1 MSNVREAPLVNGQP
15 VARPALPAARVPAGG
30 CALGIGRLGM
40 WLAVIAFGGIAWAI
54 NGGYSVIGLGVA
66 ARSFNDAGRLFW
78 ELATTI
84 QFVLPVRGGVRLPL
98 VPWIGVIA
106 SSCLQISIIWLKLSG
121 RPIPLW
127 LIAAAGIA
135 SIYDYATTLF
145 GLGTV
150 AWIARIGVAAQALIA
165 APLTFALEFMVGYAL
180 RGGKR

>member
-1 MSNVREAPLVNGQP
+1 MSNVREAPLINGQP
-15 VARPALPAARVPAGG
+15 VAPRTLPAIRPAPGG